1 VKGLEQGAQARDK
14 VLEHLIDTVEFPLP
28 ESAVQAEVDARE
40 HDIVHSL
47 GHDDSLFD
55 EFLTSQGKSREDF
68 QNELRES
75 AEKAVRAQF
84 VLDAIAANK
93 DVQIGDSELTEYL
106 VRQAARYQMAPQE
119 FANQVMQSGNLPMMV
134 ADIRRNKALAEVLQ
148 VATVTDADGNKV
160 DLEALAAE
168 PESVDAGEDD

>member
-1 VKGLEQGAQARDK
+1 
-14 VLEHLIDTVEFPLP
+14 
-28 ESAVQAEVDARE
+28 
-40 HDIVHSL
+40 
-47 GHDDSLFD
+47 
-55 EFLTSQGKSREDF
+55 
-68 QNELRES
+68 
-75 AEKAVRAQF
+75 
-84 VLDAIAANK
+84 
-93 DVQIGDSELTEYL
+93 
-106 VRQAARYQMAPQE
+106 MAPQE